1 MKTTVSIYQT
11 NVESQK
17 TIDFPFTFDLQ
28 GNIDLRK
35 LSFAIAKRFNNLAK
49 IAIKHKTYFKRSK
62 PVHFE
67 LWNDSQ
73 IFSTDTAQ
81 AKKLGLLIR
90 ATKQGKLV
98 STEAMADLIYDIL
111 EFNNSLELQSNEI
124 EA

>member
-11 NVESQK
+11 NSENQK

-28 GNIDLRK
+28 GEIDLTK
-35 LSFAIAKRFNNLAK
+35 LSYAIAKRFNKLAQ

-73 IFSTDTAQ
+73 LFSTDTAQ
-81 AKKLGLLIR
+81 AKKLGLLVR

-98 STEAMADLIYDIL
+98 DVDTLADLIKDIL
-111 EFNNSLELQSNEI
+111 EFTNDLELTNEEI
-124 EA
+124 V

>member
-11 NVESQK
+11 NEDNQK

-28 GNIDLRK
+28 GDINLRK
-35 LSFAIAKRFNNLAK
+35 LSFAIAKRFNKLAE

-73 IFSTDTAQ
+73 IFSTDTKQ
-81 AKKLGLLIR
+81 AKTLGLLIR

-98 STEAMADLIYDIL
+98 SVEAMADLIHDIL
-111 EFNNSLELQSNEI
+111 EFNQSLELKSE
-124 EA
+124 EV

>member
-1 MKTTVSIYQT
+1 MKTTISIYQT
-11 NVESQK
+11 NEEGQK

-28 GNIDLRK
+28 GEINLRK
-35 LSFAIAKRFNNLAK
+35 LSFAIAKRFNKLAE

-73 IFSTDTAQ
+73 LFSTDTAQ
-81 AKKLGLLIR
+81 AKKLGLLCR

-98 STEAMADLIYDIL
+98 DVDTLASLIFDVL
-111 EFNNSLELQSNEI
+111 EFNQSLELTNE
-124 EA
+124 ELV

>member
-11 NVESQK
+11 NEDNQK

-28 GNIDLRK
+28 GDINLRK
-35 LSFAIAKRFNNLAK
+35 LSFAIAKRFNKLAE

-67 LWNDSQ
+67 LWNDSGL
-73 IFSTDTAQ
+73 FTTETSQ
-81 AKKLGLLIR
+81 AKKLGLLCR

-98 STEAMADLIYDIL
+98 DVNTLAVLIHDIL
-111 EFNNSLELQSNEI
+111 DLSQGLELQESEI
-124 EA
+124 V

>member
-1 MKTTVSIYQT
+1 MRSTVSIYQT
-11 NVESQK
+11 NEKSQK

-28 GNIDLRK
+28 GEIDLTK
-35 LSFAIAKRFNNLAK
+35 LSYAIAKRFNKLAQ

-73 IFSTDTAQ
+73 LFSTDTAQ
-81 AKKLGLLIR
+81 AKKLGLLVR

-98 STEAMADLIYDIL
+98 DVDTLAGLIKDIL
-111 EFNNSLELQSNEI
+111 EFTNDLELTNE
-124 EA
+124 ELV

>member
-11 NVESQK
+11 NEDNQK

-28 GNIDLRK
+28 GDINLRK
-35 LSFAIAKRFNNLAK
+35 LSFAIAKRFNKLAE

-73 IFSTDTAQ
+73 LFSTDTKQ
-81 AKKLGLLIR
+81 AKKLGLLCR
-90 ATKQGKLV
+90 ATKQGELV
-98 STEAMADLIYDIL
+98 SVETLQSLFFDIL
-111 EFNNSLELQSNEI
+111 EFNQGLEITNE
-124 EA
+124 ELV